1 MKKKIYLGVFII
13 FVIVCICF
21 YQNPYTMHENAILS
35 APSFKH
41 ILGCDNLG
49 RDIFSRLVLGSV
61 YSLAIAFGAIAMSV
75 IAGII
80 IGSIAGYYDKLTD
93 GIIMSFMEVI
103 IAIPGIIIAL
113 GVIIIMGV
121 GFASLVTAIFI
132 IYIPRC
138 VNMVRGVVK
147 KEKNMEYVT
156 AAKTYGVSNF
166 RILYIHI
173 LPNIVKPIM
182 VCFTTSF
189 AGAILTEAGL
199 GYLGLGIQPPYPTWG
214 NILNQSQSYF
224 ISAPWFTIA
233 PGLAIIFTVYQMK
246 KLERRE
252 TRY

>member
-1 MKKKIYLGVFII
+1 MKKKYYFGLFII
-13 FVIVCICF
+13 FLILCIF
-21 YQNPYTMHENAILS
+21 RYQDPYVMHDNAILC
-35 APSFKH
+35 APNFEH

-49 RDIFSRLVLGSV
+49 RDIFSRLVLGSI
-61 YSLAIAFGAIAMSV
+61 YTLAIAFGAISMSV
-75 IAGII
+75 IVGIV
-80 IGSIAGYYDKLTD
+80 IGSLAGYYGKIVD
-93 GIIMSFMEVI
+93 GGIMSIMEVI

-113 GVIIIMGV
+113 GVIIVMGV
-121 GFASLVTAIFI
+121 GFGSLITAIFI

-147 KEKNMEYVT
+147 KEKNMEYVVAT
-156 AAKTYGVSNF
+156 KTYGVSDL
-166 RILYIHI
+166 RILYVHI

-182 VCFTTSF
+182 VCFTTGF

>member
-1 MKKKIYLGVFII
+1 MRKKFYTVLFII
-13 FVIVCICF
+13 FILICLIF
-21 YQNPYTMHENAILS
+21 YKDPYTINEADVLC
-35 APSFKH
+35 APSFSH

-61 YSLAIAFGAIAMSV
+61 YTLSIAFGAIFLAIVFGVIVGSV
-75 IAGII
+75 
-80 IGSIAGYYDKLTD
+80 AGYYESWID
-93 GIIMSFMEVI
+93 GIIMSIIEVI

-113 GVIIIMGV
+113 GVIIVLGV
-121 GFASLVTAIFI
+121 GFHSLITAIFI

-147 KEKNMEYVT
+147 KEKNMEYII
-156 AAKTYGVSNF
+156 AAKTYGVSNI
-166 RILYIHI
+166 RILYNHI
-173 LPNIVKPIM
+173 LPNITKPIL
-182 VCFTTSF
+182 VCFTTGF

-224 ISAPWFTIA
+224 LSAPWFTIA
-233 PGLAIIFTVYQMK
+233 PGIAIIFTVYQMK